1 MALKASTSPNVAHTA
16 LDFVFNQKYQD
27 EAQIARGRAR
37 ASDPLVFKQES
48 ASSDK
53 VIYDQFG
60 GGGLFAQR
68 TNEEAEIQQSS
79 PRVTNNVSLTVLE
92 FAYAVDVPKNFMDD
106 EKHGVVKSNVV
117 DMARRAKLSQDDYAI
132 DRWSL
137 GMTGTVL
144 TNDAVAWFSNSHT
157 TIDGT
162 TVDNKEL
169 GVLNATNLET
179 LIISL
184 GRQKNQGG
192 ILGHFD
198 ANLLLV
204 PLNLLK
210 DGSEVIDSD
219 LLAGTG
225 NNNINYLSRKYPGLE
240 LKFSPTLDDTSTT
253 AYFLA
258 SSEHSCKRWVRE
270 DVATNYISWDISKNK
285 VGTYQC
291 WFREV
296 VAPVSYEGTAGSDG
310 SV

>member
-1 MALKASTSPNVAHTA
+1 MALKAGTSQNVSHTA

-27 EAQIARGRAR
+27 EAQISRGRAT
-37 ASDPLVFKQES
+37 AKDSLVFKQET
-48 ASSDK
+48 ANSDK

-68 TNEEAEIQQSS
+68 TNEEAEVAQSS

-92 FAYAVDVPKNFMDD
+92 FADAVDVPKNFMDD
-106 EKHGVVKSNVV
+106 EKHGVVKANVA

-132 DRWSL
+132 DRWAL
-137 GMTGTVL
+137 GFTTVY
-144 TNDAVAWFSNSHT
+144 TNDSVVWFSNSHT

-162 TVDNKEL
+162 TVDN
-169 GVLNATNLET
+169 LET
-179 LIISL
+179 GALTAATLEASIVSL

-192 ILGHFD
+192 VLGHFD
-198 ANLLLV
+198 ANLILV

-210 DGSEVIDSD
+210 DASEVIDSD

-258 SSEHSCKRWVRE
+258 SNEHSCKRWVRE
-270 DVATNYISWDISKNK
+270 DVTTNYIPWDISKNK

-296 VAPVSYEGTAGSDG
+296 VAPVSYEGTVGSTG
-310 SV
+310 A

>member
-1 MALKASTSPNVAHTA
+1 MIKASTSPNVAHTA
-16 LDFVFNQKYQD
+16 LDFVFYQKYQD
-27 EAQIARGRAR
+27 EDQISRGRAR
-37 ASDPLVFKQES
+37 ATDPLVFKQDT
-48 ASSDK
+48 ANSDK

-60 GGGLFAQR
+60 GGGLFGQR
-68 TNEEAEIQQSS
+68 TNEEAEIAQSS
-79 PRVTNNVSLTVLE
+79 PRATNNVSLTVLE
-92 FAYAVDVPKNFMDD
+92 FADACDVPKNFMDD
-106 EKHGVVKSNVV
+106 EKHGVVKANVA
-117 DMARRAKLSQDDYAI
+117 DMARRARLTQDDYAI

-137 GMTGTVL
+137 GFTTVT

-162 TVDNKEL
+162 TVDN
-169 GVLNATNLET
+169 LET
-179 LIISL
+179 AVLTASALETQIVSL

-198 ANLLLV
+198 ANLLLL

-210 DGSEVIDSD
+210 EGSEIIDSD

-258 SSEHSCKRWVRE
+258 SNEHSCKRWVRE
-270 DVATNYISWDISKNK
+270 DVATNYIPWNISRNKIGSYQSWL
-285 VGTYQC
+285 
-291 WFREV
+291 REV
-296 VAPVSYEGTAGSDG
+296 VSPISYEGAVASNGT
-310 SV
+310 V